1 MKLSLQLLWKN
12 LHPRINVL
20 PHHLQGKCHG
30 QTFRPAKQGT
40 TLKMVIF
47 VTIFKMLLS
56 SSNPFLSYKQK
67 SFISLLG
74 FRQMNL
80 FILELK

>member
-1 MKLSLQLLWKN
+1 MKLSQQLLWKN

-20 PHHLQGKCHG
+20 PHHLQEKW
-30 QTFRPAKQGT
+30 TFRPAKQGT
-40 TLKMVIF
+40 TLNMVIF

>member
-20 PHHLQGKCHG
+20 PHHLQGMCHG
-30 QTFRPAKQGT
+30 QTFRPAKQGK

-47 VTIFKMLLS
+47 VTIFKIKFLLACLV
-56 SSNPFLSYKQK
+56 FDK
-67 SFISLLG
+67 
-74 FRQMNL
+74 
-80 FILELK
+80 